1 MNKMNNK
8 RMLWLAAL
16 LLTAG
21 SAADSYAQSGIQYP
35 YTTSAGS
42 TSGKTSVIVSRDAAG
57 GVKAACIH
65 ANWKASTM
73 PAHNEQ
79 DAANAVSARFE
90 VASADL
96 SSLMGAD
103 NLINTC
109 GAYTQTGTSAGD
121 WRPPTQREL
130 MLIWVMQKK
139 GLLSGLSFNN
149 APYWSNTLSF
159 NAGTQKW
166 CIIEFDDGIMDLEN
180 ISKACY
186 VRCIR
191 DF

>member
-1 MNKMNNK
+1 MSNK

-42 TSGKTSVIVSRDAAG
+42 TSGKASVIVSRDAAG
-57 GVKAACIH
+57 GVKSACIH

-96 SSLMGAD
+96 SGLMDWSSAQSGCA
-103 NLINTC
+103 
-109 GAYTQTGTSAGD
+109 GYTQTGTSAGD
-121 WRPPTQREL
+121 WRLPTQREL
-130 MLIWVMQKK
+130 MLIWVMYMR
-139 GLLSGLSFNN
+139 GELTGLSFRDSEF
-149 APYWSNTLSF
+149 WSNTNSSTV
-159 NAGTQKW
+159 GTALWSVGFESNSPTMRQRSA
-166 CIIEFDDGIMDLEN
+166 IG
-180 ISKACY
+180 SVY
-186 VRCIR
+186 VRCVR

>member
-1 MNKMNNK
+1 MNNK
-8 RMLWLAAL
+8 RMLWIVAL
-16 LLTAG
+16 LLTVG

-65 ANWKASTM
+65 ANWKASTI
-73 PAHNEQ
+73 PVHIEK
-79 DAANAVSARFE
+79 DTENAVSARFE

-96 SSLMGAD
+96 SGLMDWSSAQSGCASYSQSGA
-103 NLINTC
+103 
-109 GAYTQTGTSAGD
+109 SAGN
-121 WRPPTQREL
+121 WRLPTQREL

-139 GLLSGLSFNN
+139 GQLTGLSFIDGQ
-149 APYWSNTLSF
+149 YWSHTTYSPRTDSF
-159 NAGTQKW
+159 WVTRLGTG
-166 CIIEFDDGIMDLEN
+166 EV
-180 ISKACY
+180 KALNY
-186 VRCIR
+186 TKKGYARCIR

>member
-1 MNKMNNK
+1 
-8 RMLWLAAL
+8 MLWLAVL
-16 LLTAG
+16 LLTMG

-73 PAHNEQ
+73 PEHNEQ

-90 VASADL
+90 VASANL
-96 SSLMGAD
+96 SARMDWVSAQSGCASYSQAGA
-103 NLINTC
+103 
-109 GAYTQTGTSAGD
+109 SAGN
-121 WRPPTQREL
+121 WRLPTQREL
-130 MLIWVMQKK
+130 MLIWVMYKRGVLT
-139 GLLSGLSFNN
+139 GLTFPGNTYWTKTMRSSRTGVAAWDVNFQNGDTYGLHNVSS
-149 APYWSNTLSF
+149 YS
-159 NAGTQKW
+159 
-166 CIIEFDDGIMDLEN
+166 
-180 ISKACY
+180 Y
-186 VRCIR
+186 VRCVR

>member
-1 MNKMNNK
+1 
-8 RMLWLAAL
+8 MLWIVAL
-16 LLTAG
+16 LLTMG

-73 PAHNEQ
+73 PAHNEL

-96 SSLMGAD
+96 AGTMSWNNARTG
-103 NLINTC
+103 C
-109 GAYTQTGTSAGD
+109 GTYKQSGTSVGD
-121 WRPPTQREL
+121 WRLPTQREM
-130 MLIWVMQKK
+130 MLIYVMYKQ
-139 GLLSGLSFNN
+139 GVLTGLSF
-149 APYWSNTLSF
+149 PETEGTSCYWSSTSNTINLNCAWNLDF
-159 NAGTQKW
+159 
-166 CIIEFDDGIMDLEN
+166 
-180 ISKACY
+180 CY
-186 VRCIR
+186 GFTYYYTYNDNSSSYNVRCVR

>member
-1 MNKMNNK
+1 MNNK
-8 RMLWLAAL
+8 RMLWIVAL

-21 SAADSYAQSGIQYP
+21 STADSYAQSGIQYP

-57 GVKAACIH
+57 GAKAACIH

-96 SSLMGAD
+96 SGLMVWESAQSGCASYSQSGA
-103 NLINTC
+103 
-109 GAYTQTGTSAGD
+109 SAGN
-121 WRPPTQREL
+121 WRLPTQREL

-139 GLLSGLSFNN
+139 GLLAELSFIDSQ
-149 APYWSNTLSF
+149 YWSNTIYSPRTDSF
-159 NAGTQKW
+159 WVIILGTGEVK
-166 CIIEFDDGIMDLEN
+166 GLN
-180 ISKACY
+180 YSKKGYA
-186 VRCIR
+186 RCVR

>member
-1 MNKMNNK
+1 MKIMNNK
-8 RMLWLAAL
+8 RILWLAAL

-21 SAADSYAQSGIQYP
+21 SAADSYAQSGVQYP

-65 ANWKASTM
+65 ANWKASTL
-73 PAHNEQ
+73 PVHYEQ
-79 DAANAVSARFE
+79 ETENNAVSARFE

-96 SSLMGAD
+96 AGTMSWNNARTGCA
-103 NLINTC
+103 
-109 GAYTQTGTSAGD
+109 AYKQSGTSAGD
-121 WRPPTQREL
+121 WRLPTQREL

-139 GLLSGLSFNN
+139 GLLTGLTFPGNF
-149 APYWSNTLSF
+149 YWTSTTWSECGSIWYMDF
-159 NAGTQKW
+159 KRGATQVSSTD
-166 CIIEFDDGIMDLEN
+166 IYN
-180 ISKACY
+180 
-186 VRCIR
+186 VRCVR